1 MILSA
6 VESFTVFVSKSANSC
21 FKPSSFSDL
30 KSSLK
35 FTKSSYSVSSL
46 LKLFK
51 RFSNFLFSLKILC
64 AFSLSSQSLPSSE
77 IALSSLIF
85 LTKLSKSKIP
95 PN

>member
-35 FTKSSYSVSSL
+35 LTKSSYSASSL

-51 RFSNFLFSLKILC
+51 RFSNFLFSLKILW
-64 AFSLSSQSLPSSE
+64 AFSLSSQRLSSSD
-77 IALSSLIF
+77 LDFKSLIF
-85 LTKLSKSKIP
+85 ATKLSKSKIP

>member
-1 MILSA
+1 MILST
-6 VESFTVFVSKSANSC
+6 VESFTVFVSRSVNSS
-21 FKPSSFSDL
+21 FKLSSFSDL

-35 FTKSSYSVSSL
+35 LTKSSYSASSL

-51 RFSNFLFSLKILC
+51 RFSNFLFSLKIFW
-64 AFSLSSQSLPSSE
+64 AFSLSFQR
-77 IALSSLIF
+77 LSSSDTDFSLLIF